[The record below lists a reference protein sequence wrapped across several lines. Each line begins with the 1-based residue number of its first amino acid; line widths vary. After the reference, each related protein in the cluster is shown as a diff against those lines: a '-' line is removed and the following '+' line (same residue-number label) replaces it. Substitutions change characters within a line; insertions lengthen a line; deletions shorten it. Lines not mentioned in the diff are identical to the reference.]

1 MRYLP
6 LTDDDRRAM
15 LATVGGPVAMGYVRA
30 DLAAIGNR
38 LHLMVRGKALPAKVA
53 AMPFVPHRYH
63 R

>member
-15 LATVGGPVAMGYVRA
+15 LA
-30 DLAAIGNR
+30 
-38 LHLMVRGKALPAKVA
+38 KVA
-53 AMPFVPHRYH
+53 AMPFAPHRYH